1 MRFLFLITLTFFI
14 CGGFL
19 TLYSQGLSP
28 QAQAVLNRLPP
39 EQRAMALQEA
49 NRLRGSAGTVQNN
62 KGVPSA
68 DAVTSV
74 GQVDSSDIE
83 EPSGDK
89 AEDQILILS
98 ELEFSVSEDLKLE
111 NENLKTAKNE
121 LSISEFHLIEKG
133 LNDRIVD
140 LQKLLTE
147 IKSAKLDFLLDK
159 VSVIKKKPEEELKPF
174 GFSFFNDSVQTSMGG
189 MTSIP
194 VSYTHLTLPTS
205 DLV

>member
-49 NRLRGSAGTVQNN
+49 NRLRGSAGTVQSS
-62 KGVPSA
+62 KGEPPA

-83 EPSGDK
+83 EPV
-89 AEDQILILS
+89 EIRL
-98 ELEFSVSEDLKLE
+98 
-111 NENLKTAKNE
+111 
-121 LSISEFHLIEKG
+121 
-133 LNDRIVD
+133 R
-140 LQKLLTE
+140 
-147 IKSAKLDFLLDK
+147 IKSLFFPN
-159 VSVIKKKPEEELKPF
+159 S
-174 GFSFFNDSVQTSMGG
+174 SFQ
-189 MTSIP
+189 
-194 VSYTHLTLPTS
+194 
-205 DLV
+205 LVKI